1 MIAAIRKFALAAS
14 APLILGSCQTV
25 DFLTDRCNTEF
36 IRVNWPASITRGTNT
51 TNVTLFQSISESN
64 IDAEDFQLLRDVLI
78 NGNTNRS
85 ATVIWS
91 VPAFDINGG
100 YIGLTHSAPLAA
112 SASQDVNFA
121 FDGGG
126 WGATTSSRVIQPAI
140 AVRAENFNA
149 TAAAGTITA
158 VSTSPLRLDI
168 DITARN
174 ALNQTMRITGQA
186 QFQYEK
192 VDSSCS

>member
-1 MIAAIRKFALAAS
+1 MIPSLRTFAIAVS

-25 DFLTDRCNTEF
+25 DFLTDRCDTEF
-36 IRVNWPASITRGTNT
+36 IRVTWPAAITRGGNT
-51 TNVTLFQSISESN
+51 TNVTLFQSVSESN
-64 IDAEDFQLLRDVLI
+64 IDAEDFRLLRDVLI

-85 ATVIWS
+85 ATVLWS

-112 SASQDVNFA
+112 TASQEVNFA

-126 WGATTSSRVIQPAI
+126 WGATTASRVIQPAI
-140 AVRAENFNA
+140 AIRADNFNA
-149 TAAAGTITA
+149 TAASGTITA
-158 VSTSPLRLDI
+158 VNASPLRLNI
-168 DITARN
+168 DVTARD
-174 ALNQTMRITGQA
+174 ALNQTMRIMGEA

>member
-112 SASQDVNFA
+112 STPQGVNFA

-158 VSTSPLRLDI
+158 VNTSPLRLDI

>member
-1 MIAAIRKFALAAS
+1 MIASLRTFAIAVS
-14 APLILGSCQTV
+14 TPIILGSCQTV
-25 DFLTDRCNTEF
+25 DFLTDRCDTEF
-36 IRVNWPASITRGTNT
+36 IRVTWPATITRVGNT
-51 TNVTLFQSISESN
+51 TNVTLFHSISESN
-64 IDAEDFQLLRDVLI
+64 IDAEDFRLLRDVLI

-85 ATVIWS
+85 ATVVWS

-112 SASQDVNFA
+112 TESHEVSFA

-126 WGATTSSRVIQPAI
+126 WGATTASRVIEPAI
-140 AVRAENFNA
+140 AIRGDNFNA
-149 TAAAGTITA
+149 TAASGTITA
-158 VSTSPLRLDI
+158 LSTSPLRLNI
-168 DITARN
+168 DITARD
-174 ALNQTMRITGQA
+174 ALNQTMRVKGEA

>member
-1 MIAAIRKFALAAS
+1 MIASLRTFAIAVS
-14 APLILGSCQTV
+14 TPIILGSCQTV
-25 DFLTDRCNTEF
+25 DFLTDRCDTEF
-36 IRVNWPASITRGTNT
+36 IRVTWPATITRGGNT
-51 TNVTLFQSISESN
+51 TNVTLFQSISEAN
-64 IDAEDFQLLRDVLI
+64 VDAEDFRLLRDVLI

-85 ATVIWS
+85 ATVVWS

-112 SASQDVNFA
+112 TESHEVNFA

-126 WGATTSSRVIQPAI
+126 WGATTASRVIEPAI
-140 AVRAENFNA
+140 AIRGDNFNA
-149 TAAAGTITA
+149 TAASGTITA
-158 VSTSPLRLDI
+158 LSTSPLRLNV
-168 DITARN
+168 DITARD
-174 ALNQTMRITGQA
+174 ALNQTMRVKGEA

>member
-112 SASQDVNFA
+112 STPQGVNFA
-121 FDGGG
+121 FGGGG

-140 AVRAENFNA
+140 AVRADNFNA

-158 VSTSPLRLDI
+158 VNTSPLRLDI